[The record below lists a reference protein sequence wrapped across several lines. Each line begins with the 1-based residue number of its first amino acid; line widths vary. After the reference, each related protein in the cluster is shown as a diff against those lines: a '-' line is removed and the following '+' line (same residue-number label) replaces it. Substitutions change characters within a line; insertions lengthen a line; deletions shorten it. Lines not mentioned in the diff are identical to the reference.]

1 MYIHHP
7 SFEDETLSIRNAE
20 SDELKPFDR
29 CENLGEIRLKIKA
42 VVFDAYGTLFD
53 VYSIQAL
60 AEDLYPGKGADIALK
75 WRDKQIEYTRLITQS
90 DPHRASGSQYFRPF
104 WELTRL
110 SLEYTLDRL
119 QLERQSGQ
127 IEKLMQQYAHLTPFA
142 ENLAVLQT
150 IKTMGLTTAILSNG
164 SMDMLTSAVKSAGME
179 HVLDYVIS
187 VDSIRLF
194 KTSPESYGLVQ
205 QTIPVN
211 KDEVL
216 FVSSNAWDALGAT
229 WFGFTTHWVNRQGL
243 PFEALTPPPHFSGSD
258 LHSVLSSLDSELHG
272 Y

>member
-1 MYIHHP
+1 LILIE
-7 SFEDETLSIRNAE
+7 ED
-20 SDELKPFDR
+20 FM
-29 CENLGEIRLKIKA
+29 KIKA

-53 VYSIQAL
+53 VYSIQVL
-60 AEDLYPGKGADIALK
+60 AEGFYPRKGADIAVK

-90 DPHRASGSQYFRPF
+90 DPHNSSGSQYFRPF

-119 QLERQSGQ
+119 KLERKSGQ
-127 IEKLMQQYAHLTPFA
+127 VEQLMQQYAHLTPFP

-150 IKTMGLTTAILSNG
+150 IKAMGLTTAILSNG
-164 SMDMLTSAVKSAGME
+164 SVDMLTSAVKSAGME
-179 HVLDYVIS
+179 DVLDHIIS
-187 VDSIRLF
+187 VDPIRLF

-205 QTIPVN
+205 QTIPFN
-211 KDEVL
+211 KDEVM

-243 PFEALTPPPHFSGSD
+243 PFEALSPRPHFSGSD
-258 LHSVLSSLDSELHG
+258 LNSVLVSLG
-272 Y
+272 

>member
-1 MYIHHP
+1 M
-7 SFEDETLSIRNAE
+7 T
-20 SDELKPFDR
+20 
-29 CENLGEIRLKIKA
+29 IKA

-60 AEDLYPGKGADIALK
+60 AEEIYPSHGAIISLA

-90 DPHRASGSQYFRPF
+90 DPHNPAGSKYYQPF

-119 QLERQSGQ
+119 KLDRSAGQ
-127 IEKLMQQYAHLTPFA
+127 VQRLMQQYAHLAAFP
-142 ENLAVLQT
+142 ENLVVLQK
-150 IKTMGLTTAILSNG
+150 IKAMHLTTAILSNG
-164 SMDMLTSAVKSAGME
+164 SPDMLRSAVKSAAME
-179 HVLDYVIS
+179 SVLDHVIS
-187 VDSIRLF
+187 VDPIRLF

-205 QTIPVN
+205 QTIAVN
-211 KDEVL
+211 KGEVL

-243 PFEALTPPPHFSGSD
+243 PFEALTPQPRFFGPD
-258 LHSVLSSLDSELHG
+258 LNSVLDSLASMG
-272 Y
+272 

>member
-1 MYIHHP
+1 M
-7 SFEDETLSIRNAE
+7 
-20 SDELKPFDR
+20 
-29 CENLGEIRLKIKA
+29 KIKA

-53 VYSIQAL
+53 VYSIQVL
-60 AEDLYPGKGADIALK
+60 AEELYPGQGADIAVK

-90 DPHRASGSQYFRPF
+90 DPHNASGSQYFRPF

-119 QLERQSGQ
+119 KLNRTAGQ
-127 IEKLMQQYAHLTPFA
+127 VEKLLQQYAQLTPFK
-142 ENLAVLQT
+142 ENLAVLKK
-150 IKTMGLTTAILSNG
+150 IKGMGLTTAILSNG
-164 SMDMLTSAVKSAGME
+164 SMDMLTSAVKSAGMAD
-179 HVLDYVIS
+179 VLDHIIS
-187 VDSIRLF
+187 VDPIRLF

-205 QTIPVN
+205 QTISVN

-243 PFEALTPPPHFSGSD
+243 PFEALSPQPHFSGKD
-258 LHSVLSSLDSELHG
+258 LNSVLVSLG
-272 Y
+272 

>member
-1 MYIHHP
+1 M
-7 SFEDETLSIRNAE
+7 LN
-20 SDELKPFDR
+20 K
-29 CENLGEIRLKIKA
+29 ENFMKIKA

-60 AEDLYPGKGADIALK
+60 AEEFYPTKGADIAVK

-90 DPHRASGSQYFRPF
+90 DPHNASGSQYFRPF

-119 QLERQSGQ
+119 KLERKSGQ
-127 IEKLMQQYAHLTPFA
+127 IEKLMQQYAHLTPFS
-142 ENLAVLQT
+142 ENLAVLQK
-150 IKTMGLTTAILSNG
+150 IKAMGLTTAILSNG
-164 SMDMLTSAVKSAGME
+164 SVDMLVSAVKSAGME
-179 HVLDYVIS
+179 DVLDHLIS
-187 VDSIRLF
+187 VDPIRLF

-205 QTIPVN
+205 QTIPIN

-243 PFEALTPPPHFSGSD
+243 PFEALSPQPNFSGSD
-258 LHSVLSSLDSELHG
+258 LTSVLVSLA
-272 Y
+272 

>member
-1 MYIHHP
+1 M
-7 SFEDETLSIRNAE
+7 
-20 SDELKPFDR
+20 
-29 CENLGEIRLKIKA
+29 KIKA

-53 VYSIQAL
+53 VYSVQTL
-60 AEDLYPGKGADIALK
+60 AEQYYPGHGADIAVK
-75 WRDKQIEYTRLITQS
+75 WRDKQVEYTRLITQS
-90 DPHRASGSQYFRPF
+90 DPHNPAGSQFFRPF

-119 QLERQSGQ
+119 KLNRGAGQ
-127 IEKLMQQYAHLTPFA
+127 VDALMQQYAQLTPFP

-150 IKTMGLTTAILSNG
+150 IKAMGLTTAILSNG
-164 SMDMLTSAVKSAGME
+164 SVDMLKSAVKSAGME
-179 HVLDYVIS
+179 EVLDHLIS
-187 VDSIRLF
+187 VDPIRLF

-205 QTIPVN
+205 QSIPVE

-243 PFEALTPPPHFSGSD
+243 PFEALGPRPHFFGPDLTSV
-258 LHSVLSSLDSELHG
+258 LHSLDH
-272 Y
+272 

>member
-1 MYIHHP
+1 M
-7 SFEDETLSIRNAE
+7 T
-20 SDELKPFDR
+20 
-29 CENLGEIRLKIKA
+29 IKA

-53 VYSIQAL
+53 VYSIQVL
-60 AEDLYPGKGADIALK
+60 AEDLYPSHGADIAVK

-90 DPHRASGSQYFRPF
+90 DPHNGSGSQYFRPF

-119 QLERQSGQ
+119 KLNREFGQ
-127 IEKLMQQYAHLTPFA
+127 VEKLMQQYAHLTPFA

-150 IKTMGLTTAILSNG
+150 IKANGLTTAILSNG
-164 SMDMLTSAVKSAGME
+164 SGDMLTSAVKSAGME
-179 HVLDYVIS
+179 NVLDHVIS
-187 VDSIRLF
+187 VDPIRLF

-205 QTIPVN
+205 QNIPVN

-243 PFEALTPPPHFSGSD
+243 PFEALTPRPHYSGSD
-258 LHSVLSSLDSELHG
+258 LKSVLHSLKLID
-272 Y
+272 